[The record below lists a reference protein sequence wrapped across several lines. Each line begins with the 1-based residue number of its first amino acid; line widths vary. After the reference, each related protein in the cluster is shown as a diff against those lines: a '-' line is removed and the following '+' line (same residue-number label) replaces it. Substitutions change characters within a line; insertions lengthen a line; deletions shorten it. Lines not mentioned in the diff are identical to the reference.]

1 LALTNKNAW
10 IVQTHPDTRSGLYA
24 KCMQIEE
31 SFRDLKCDRCGCALH
46 YSLTRARRL
55 ALAILRL
62 LQGAR

>member
-1 LALTNKNAW
+1 
-10 IVQTHPDTRSGLYA
+10 
-24 KCMQIEE
+24 MQIEE